1 MHVSSFIIPF
11 GTTEQ
16 RSIVVS
22 SYDIIESG
30 IKHHNH
36 MFQCSSFVYPK
47 DDFFVVFYV
56 VELLIF
62 DFDSKIM
69 RFT

>member
-1 MHVSSFIIPF
+1 
-11 GTTEQ
+11 
-16 RSIVVS
+16 
-22 SYDIIESG
+22 
-30 IKHHNH
+30 

-69 RFT
+69 RFISLMGKIVPDLARA